1 MGSEF
6 AFEDLSSFE
15 IEKYNYDYIKDET
28 VNGEDCYVLLQTPND
43 KNSGYTKL
51 MVWIDKSHH
60 RIQKIDFYDR
70 KKSLLKTLTFKDYQ
84 QYLEKYWR
92 AKLMTMNNHQS
103 GKSTDLA
110 TLELKF
116 KTGLTKKDFSKA
128 SLKRAR

>member
-84 QYLEKYWR
+84 Q
-92 AKLMTMNNHQS
+92 
-103 GKSTDLA
+103 
-110 TLELKF
+110 
-116 KTGLTKKDFSKA
+116 
-128 SLKRAR
+128 